1 MPRPRPIL
9 LTALLGLAGALAIT
23 GCASRASDTVSDAER
38 QAARQARLAQVLP
51 MPVPE
56 RIDTL
61 DREWRDAVRERTVP
75 VRLHLPRESKAPV
88 PLVLVS
94 HGIGGSRFGY
104 SYLGRHLADQGY
116 AALHVQHVGSDN
128 RLWRGNPLELLG
140 RLNGAATEAEAI
152 ARAQDLRF
160 ALDRVLADATLA
172 ARVDASRIAV
182 VGHSYGANTA
192 LLTAGARVPGKP
204 VLVDERLKAVV
215 AISAP
220 PFHGLGDPGPILAP
234 VTVPALHVTA
244 EDDDI
249 RIPGF
254 TSGVEDRLKLFAATG
269 SEHKRLVV
277 FRDGSHSMFTDRLGT
292 GGSEH
297 NVAVKLATRELVV
310 AFLDGLWRERSTGT
324 SADAHDAHRNELD
337 HWRERHA
344 GLLSPLQAEALPR
357 VASTSAARTI
367 EPITPQ

>member
-1 MPRPRPIL
+1 MSRHRL
-9 LTALLGLAGALAIT
+9 FALTVLSALAT
-23 GCASRASDTVSDAER
+23 TMALMGCASRANDQTSDAER
-38 QAARQARLAQVLP
+38 QAARQARLTQAVP
-51 MPVPE
+51 MPAPG

-61 DREWRDAVRERTVP
+61 DRDWSDAARGRTVP
-75 VRLHLPRESKAPV
+75 VRLYLPREARAPV
-88 PLVLVS
+88 PLVMVS

-104 SYLGRHLADQGY
+104 SYLGRYLADQGY

-160 ALDRVLADATLA
+160 ALDQLLADPALG
-172 ARVDASRIAV
+172 ARVDAGRVAV
-182 VGHSYGANTA
+182 IGHSYGANTA
-192 LLTAGARVPGKP
+192 LLTTGARVPGKP
-204 VLVDERLKAVV
+204 VLLDERVKAVV

-234 VTVPALHVTA
+234 LRVPALHVTA

-269 SEHKRLVV
+269 SALKELVV

-310 AFLDGLWRERSTGT
+310 AFLDGLWRERG
-324 SADAHDAHRNELD
+324 DALPG
-337 HWRERHA
+337 WQQRHA
-344 GLLSPLQAEALPR
+344 ALLSPLQARALPR
-357 VASTSAARTI
+357 LASTSAARGIGATA
-367 EPITPQ
+367 P

>member
-1 MPRPRPIL
+1 MNFRRPL
-9 LTALLGLAGALAIT
+9 LLSLLLALAGGLALV
-23 GCASRASDTVSDAER
+23 GCASPRGDAASDAER
-38 QAARQARLAQVLP
+38 QARRQQQLAAAVPMPAPEQIQVIEREWTDAARGRAVPARLYLP
-51 MPVPE
+51 
-56 RIDTL
+56 
-61 DREWRDAVRERTVP
+61 RDAV
-75 VRLHLPRESKAPV
+75 APV

-104 SYLGRHLADQGY
+104 SYLGRHLAAQGY

-140 RLNGAATEAEAI
+140 RLSGATTEAEAI

-160 ALDRVLADATLA
+160 ALDQALLDMALAPRLDS
-172 ARVDASRIAV
+172 SRIAAL
-182 VGHSYGANTA
+182 GHSYGANTV
-192 LLTAGARVPGKP
+192 LLASGARVPGKP
-204 VLVDERLKAVV
+204 VLADERLQAVV

-234 VTVPALHVTA
+234 LLVPALHITA

-254 TSGVEDRLKLFAATG
+254 NSGLAERLALFEATG
-269 SEHKRLVV
+269 STDKRLVV

-310 AFLDGLWRERSTGT
+310 AFLDGLWRERG
-324 SADAHDAHRNELD
+324 DALD
-337 HWRERHA
+337 SWRQRHA
-344 GLLSPLQAEALPR
+344 TLLSPQTAALPSR
-357 VASTSAARTI
+357 LAGAAH
-367 EPITPQ
+367 

>member
-1 MPRPRPIL
+1 MPRTRTLL
-9 LTALLGLAGALAIT
+9 LTALLGAATSLALF
-23 GCASRASDTVSDAER
+23 GCASRASEPAQTAASDAQR
-38 QAARQARLAQVLP
+38 LAARQAQLAAVVP
-51 MPVPE
+51 MPE
-56 RIDTL
+56 ADRIDTI
-61 DREWRDAVRERTVP
+61 DREWRDTARERTVP
-75 VRLHLPRESKAPV
+75 VRLVLPRGAEGPV

-94 HGIGGSRFGY
+94 HGIGGSRMGY
-104 SYLGRHLADQGY
+104 SYLGRHLAASGY

-128 RLWRGNPLELLG
+128 RLWRGNPFDLLS

-160 ALDRVLADATLA
+160 ALDRVLADPGIA
-172 ARVDASRIAV
+172 ARVDPARIAA
-182 VGHSYGANTA
+182 VGHSYGGNTV
-192 LLTAGARVPGKP
+192 LLATGARVPGKP

-220 PFHGLGDPGPILAP
+220 PFHGLGEPGPILAP
-234 VTVPALHVTA
+234 VRVPALHITA

-254 TSGVEDRLKLFAATG
+254 SSGVQERVALFRATG
-269 SEHKRLVV
+269 SERKQLVV

-310 AFLDGLWRERSTGT
+310 AFLDELWRER
-324 SADAHDAHRNELD
+324 ADAVDG
-337 HWRERHA
+337 WQIRHA
-344 GLLSPLQAEALPR
+344 ALLSPLQAEAAPR
-357 VASTSAARTI
+357 LASTSAVRGTGATA
-367 EPITPQ
+367 P

>member
-1 MPRPRPIL
+1 MSRTRQL
-9 LTALLGLAGALAIT
+9 ALATLIGIAASLALT
-23 GCASRASDTVSDAER
+23 GCASRAGDTQSDAER

-51 MPVPE
+51 MPAPG

-61 DREWRDAVRERTVP
+61 DREWRDAARERTVP
-75 VRLHLPRESKAPV
+75 VRLYLPRESAAPV

-160 ALDRVLADATLA
+160 ALDRVLADAALA

-192 LLTAGARVPGKP
+192 LLAAGARVPGKP
-204 VLVDERLKAVV
+204 VLVDERLQAVV

-234 VTVPALHVTA
+234 VQVPALHVTA

-254 TSGVEDRLKLFAATG
+254 TSGVEDRLRLYEATG

-310 AFLDGLWRERSTGT
+310 AFLDGLWRERG
-324 SADAHDAHRNELD
+324 DALPE
-337 HWRERHA
+337 WQQRHA
-344 GLLSPLQAEALPR
+344 ALLSPLQAEPLPR
-357 VASTSAARTI
+357 LASTSAARGIGATA
-367 EPITPQ
+367 P

>member
-1 MPRPRPIL
+1 MSRSRHFVFP
-9 LTALLGLAGALAIT
+9 ALAGLVCGLALT
-23 GCASRASDTVSDAER
+23 GCASRASENLGDAQR
-38 QAARQARLAQVLP
+38 QADRQARLAQAVP
-51 MPVPE
+51 MPAPG

-61 DREWRDAVRERTVP
+61 DLEWHDDARGRAVP
-75 VRLHLPRESKAPV
+75 VRLHLPREARAPV

-116 AALHVQHVGSDN
+116 AAVHVQHVGSDN
-128 RLWRGNPLELLG
+128 RLWRGSPFDLLQ

-160 ALDRVLADATLA
+160 ALDRVLADPALA

-192 LLTAGARVPGKP
+192 LLATGARAPGKP
-204 VLVDERLKAVV
+204 FLADERLKAVV

-220 PFHGLGDPGPILAP
+220 PFHGLGDPGPILGP
-234 VTVPALHVTA
+234 LRVPALHVTA

-254 TSGVEDRLKLFAATG
+254 TSGVEERLRLFAATG
-269 SEHKRLVV
+269 STHKKLVV

-292 GGSEH
+292 GGDEH

-310 AFLDGLWRERSTGT
+310 AFLDELWSARGEAPHGGL
-324 SADAHDAHRNELD
+324 RN
-337 HWRERHA
+337 WQARHA
-344 GLLSPLQAEALPR
+344 ALLSPLQADALPR
-357 VASTSAARTI
+357 RASTSPARGIGATA
-367 EPITPQ
+367 P

>member
-1 MPRPRPIL
+1 MSRPRL
-9 LTALLGLAGALAIT
+9 YVLTAVTGMAIGLALT
-23 GCASRASDTVSDAER
+23 GCASRASDTLSEAER
-38 QAARQARLAQVLP
+38 QAARQARLAQAVP
-51 MPVPE
+51 MPAPE

-61 DREWRDAVRERTVP
+61 DRDWTDTARGRAVP
-75 VRLHLPRESKAPV
+75 VRLHLPREASEAV

-128 RLWRGNPLELLG
+128 RLWRGSPLDLLG

-152 ARAQDLRF
+152 ARTQDLRF
-160 ALDRVLADATLA
+160 ALDRVLADPVLA

-192 LLTAGARVPGKP
+192 LLAAGARVPGKP
-204 VLVDERLKAVV
+204 VLLDQRLKAVV

-220 PFHGLGDPGPILAP
+220 PFHGLGDPAPILAP
-234 VTVPALHVTA
+234 VQVPALHVTA

-269 SEHKRLVV
+269 SAHKRLVV

-310 AFLDGLWRERSTGT
+310 AFLDGLWRERGERAHGT
-324 SADAHDAHRNELD
+324 LHGWH
-337 HWRERHA
+337 ERHA
-344 GLLSPLQAEALPR
+344 ALLSPLQAEALPR
-357 VASTSAARTI
+357 LATTSAARGIGATA
-367 EPITPQ
+367 P

>member
-1 MPRPRPIL
+1 MSRSRLFL
-9 LTALLGLAGALAIT
+9 LPALIGLASGLALT
-23 GCASRASDTVSDAER
+23 GCASRASDLTSDAER
-38 QAARQARLAQVLP
+38 QSARQARLAQAVP
-51 MPVPE
+51 MPAPE

-61 DREWRDAVRERTVP
+61 DREWRDGARERAVP
-75 VRLHLPRESKAPV
+75 VRLHLPREARSPA

-128 RLWRGNPLELLG
+128 RLWRGSPFDLLQ

-160 ALDRVLADATLA
+160 ALDRALADPALA
-172 ARVDASRIAV
+172 ARVDASRVAV

-192 LLTAGARVPGKP
+192 LLAAGARVPGKP
-204 VLVDERLKAVV
+204 VLTDPRLKAVV

-220 PFHGLGDPGPILAP
+220 PFHGLGDPRPILAP
-234 VTVPALHVTA
+234 LQVPALHVTA

-254 TSGVEDRLKLFAATG
+254 TSGVQDRLKLFAATG
-269 SEHKRLVV
+269 SAHKRLVV

-292 GGSEH
+292 GGGEH
-297 NVAVKLATRELVV
+297 NVAVKLATRDLVV
-310 AFLDGLWRERSTGT
+310 AFLDDLWRDRG
-324 SADAHDAHRNELD
+324 DALPGWQA
-337 HWRERHA
+337 RHA
-344 GLLSPLQAEALPR
+344 DLLSPLQAEALPSL
-357 VASTSAARTI
+357 ASTSAARGIGATA
-367 EPITPQ
+367 P

>member
-1 MPRPRPIL
+1 MSRTRL
-9 LTALLGLAGALAIT
+9 LAFTALIGLATGLSLT
-23 GCASRASDTVSDAER
+23 GCASRASDSLSDAER
-38 QAARQARLAQVLP
+38 QAARQVRLAQAVP
-51 MPVPE
+51 MPTPE
-56 RIDTL
+56 RVDAL
-61 DREWRDAVRERTVP
+61 DRDWRDVTRERTVP
-75 VRLHLPRESKAPV
+75 VRLYLPREAVAPV

-128 RLWRGNPLELLG
+128 RLWRGNPFDLLS

-160 ALDRVLADATLA
+160 ALDRLLADPTLA
-172 ARVDASRIAV
+172 ERVDASRIAV

-192 LLTAGARVPGKP
+192 LLAAGARVPGKP

-234 VTVPALHVTA
+234 VQVPALHVTA

-269 SEHKRLVV
+269 SAHKHLVV

-310 AFLDGLWRERSTGT
+310 AFLDALWRDGG
-324 SADAHDAHRNELD
+324 DALPD
-337 HWRERHA
+337 WQQRHA
-344 GLLSPLQAEALPR
+344 ALLSPLQAEALPR
-357 VASTSAARTI
+357 LASTSTALGIGATA
-367 EPITPQ
+367 P